1 MSGADEYLSPSEAAA
16 KLGWRG
22 KPKDRARRLLRVLRA
37 KERALGVSLVVDV
50 SEGKGR
56 PNYRTTMRLLRR
68 YCREMFVRGADEL
81 AKDFRKHLER
91 IDERIDDRIDMLVT
105 PQLEE
110 LRAVDDEIIR
120 QVKQIQVDL
129 RRAANG

>member
-1 MSGADEYLSPSEAAA
+1 MSGADEYLSPAVAAA

-22 KPKDRARRLLRVLRA
+22 KPNDRARRLLRVLRA
-37 KERALGVSLVVDV
+37 KERALGVTLVVDV
-50 SEGKGR
+50 GGAGTGTRYKV
-56 PNYRTTMRLLRR
+56 TMRTLRR
-68 YCREMFVRGADEL
+68 YCRELFVRGADEL